1 MLEDASYNPKWK
13 GNPEKYLEKKLDI
26 LMDTRGFC
34 ITPTKSEM
42 AHLKTLKTQIA
53 IDNAIQSII
62 DRRWGIL

>member
-1 MLEDASYNPKWK
+1 M
-13 GNPEKYLEKKLDI
+13 KLDI

-34 ITPTKSEM
+34 ITPTESEM
-42 AHLKTLKTQIA
+42 THLKTLKTQTA